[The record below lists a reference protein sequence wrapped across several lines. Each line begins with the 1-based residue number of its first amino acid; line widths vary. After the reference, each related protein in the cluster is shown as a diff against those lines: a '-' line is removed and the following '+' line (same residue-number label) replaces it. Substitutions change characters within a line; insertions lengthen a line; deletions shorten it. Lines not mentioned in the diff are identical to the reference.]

1 MNYKIIAQYI
11 KDIKFDI
18 PNPKIFFELS
28 KNISDYKIQIDIKSN
43 QFKENIIEVE
53 TTLTLNPTKT
63 NFQKINTK
71 IIYSSIVEVD
81 NKISSKNDLEKI
93 ILIDVPGEIYSN
105 LRKIFVFIF
114 ESSGFKNIKI
124 DKNIDFQKLYNQ
136 KKN

>member
-28 KNISDYKIQIDIKSN
+28 KNRSDYKIQIDIKSN

>member
-81 NKISSKNDLEKI
+81 SKISSKNDLEKI